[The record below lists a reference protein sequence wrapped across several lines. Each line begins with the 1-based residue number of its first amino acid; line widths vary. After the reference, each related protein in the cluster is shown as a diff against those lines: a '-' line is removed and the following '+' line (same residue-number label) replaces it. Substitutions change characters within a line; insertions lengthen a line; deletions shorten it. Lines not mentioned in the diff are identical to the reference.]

1 MKLPIRTRMTISF
14 AVLLAL
20 VLVAVGAFLV
30 VRLRSD
36 LTESADRHLRP
47 AAAQLARDY
56 LAEGPQEIR
65 DASETVPGGER
76 FVAQV
81 LDAAGRV
88 IAWDGDRAARRPLRG
103 QPGFRLAEHTAG
115 ADTVIVG
122 ESLAPV
128 DRSVDRLLALLLIAG
143 PLALLATAAGAWW
156 LARRALR
163 PVDGITRTAAGIGGE
178 RLDARVDVPA
188 TRDEVARLATTLNTM
203 LERIQHGVEEQR
215 RLVADASHEL
225 RTPLAAMRAELD
237 VSLDV
242 DDHPPAARAVLLSA
256 REEVDRLSR
265 TVEDLLTLAAAD
277 EGVLEGGDEPVD
289 LRELAG
295 ELAPVTGDSAPAR
308 GDPVRLR
315 HAIRNLVANAADF
328 GTAVEVRTWVRDGEA
343 GVSVLDDGPGI
354 PPELR
359 ERVFDR
365 FYRVDPAR
373 TRAGGGAGGS
383 GLGLAIAREIATAH
397 GGRITIEGREPH
409 GTAVTLALP
418 VAALAPEPVHR

>member
-1 MKLPIRTRMTISF
+1 MRLPIRARMTVWI
-14 AVLLAL
+14 AALLAV
-20 VLVAVGAFLV
+20 VLIAVGVFLV
-30 VRLRSD
+30 VQLRAD
-36 LTESADRHLRP
+36 LTAGIDRHLGP
-47 AAAQLARDY
+47 AAAQLAHDY
-56 LAEGPQEIR
+56 VAEGPQEIR

-81 LDAAGRV
+81 LDPAGRV
-88 IAWDGDRAARRPLRG
+88 IAWDGDRAAARPLRG
-103 QPGFRLAEHTAG
+103 QAGFRLAEHAAG
-115 ADTVIVG
+115 RDTVVVG

-128 DRSVDRLLALLLIAG
+128 DRSVDRLLALLAIAV

-163 PVDGITRTAAGIGGE
+163 PVADITRTAAAIGGE

-188 TRDEVARLATTLNTM
+188 TRDEVARLAATLNTM
-203 LERIQHGVEEQR
+203 LERIERGVQEQR

-242 DDHPPAARAVLLSA
+242 DDHAPAARAALESA

-277 EGVLEGGDEPVD
+277 EGGLQLGDEPLD
-289 LRELAG
+289 LRDLCPPHATG
-295 ELAPVTGDSAPAR
+295 GPAPVR

-315 HAIRNLVANAADF
+315 HAIGNLVANAEEF
-328 GTAVEVRTWVRDGEA
+328 GTTVEVRSWERGGEA
-343 GVSVLDDGPGI
+343 GVTVLDDGPGI

-365 FYRVDPAR
+365 FYRIDPAR
-373 TRAGGGAGGS
+373 SRATGGS
-383 GLGLAIAREIATAH
+383 GLGLAIAREIAAAH
-397 GGRITIEGREPH
+397 GGRAWVEGREEG
-409 GTAVTLALP
+409 GTAATLALR
-418 VAALAPEPVHR
+418 ADHR